1 MSRNNTMIFENMRPP
16 VAAERGRS
24 PLRGK
29 NVKKVF
35 GLANG
40 KYENKSGM
48 KISKELVVQNYTDDA
63 RLVDATWN
71 NRHHVTPSQFNLKN
85 AKHHKQFFDKDF
97 RLNE

>member
-35 GLANG
+35 GLAND
-40 KYENKSGM
+40 KFESKSGM
-48 KISKELVVQNYTDDA
+48 KISKELVV
-63 RLVDATWN
+63 
-71 NRHHVTPSQFNLKN
+71 
-85 AKHHKQFFDKDF
+85 
-97 RLNE
+97 